1 MWSLCILNSQWEP
14 AVKEGTVSLLRA
26 RAVTLMGLEERL
38 YLKRGREETLK
49 GHILSG
55 L

>member
-1 MWSLCILNSQWEP
+1 M
-14 AVKEGTVSLLRA
+14 KEWTVSLLRA
-26 RAVTLMGLEERL
+26 RAVTLTGLEERL
-38 YLKRGREETLK
+38 YLKREREETFK

>member
-1 MWSLCILNSQWEP
+1 MWGLCILNLQWEP
-14 AVKEGTVSLLRA
+14 AMKEWTVSLLRA
-26 RAVTLMGLEERL
+26 RAVTLTGLEERL
-38 YLKRGREETLK
+38 YLKREREETFK